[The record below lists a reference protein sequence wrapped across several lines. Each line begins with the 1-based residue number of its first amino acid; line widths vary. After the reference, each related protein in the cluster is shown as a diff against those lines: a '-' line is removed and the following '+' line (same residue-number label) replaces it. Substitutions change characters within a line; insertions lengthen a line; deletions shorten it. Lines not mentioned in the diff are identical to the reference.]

1 MAMNYDL
8 SALELLQILG
18 CEPAADYEADER
30 LPKLLNDF
38 LSRICEN
45 PLFETA
51 DIWQDGMAYFS
62 YESIAETIE
71 DNNKYWTEHPE
82 ARAESWTDAFSRL
95 PQSEWPTLVP
105 NYLTIGSDY
114 AAGIVE
120 FAILEAD
127 LGQENPPVYM
137 HHEADDER
145 TWKRFSDTLSGFL
158 MYILCAV
165 LSCET
170 YETAQEVL
178 EDEGWDYAECDKP
191 ETIGRQYDFIQGLS
205 VACGYDAETNTIL
218 SVLEDN
224 ECKAF
229 LISRE

>member
-1 MAMNYDL
+1 M
-8 SALELLQILG
+8 
-18 CEPAADYEADER
+18 
-30 LPKLLNDF
+30 K
-38 LSRICEN
+38 
-45 PLFETA
+45 
-51 DIWQDGMAYFS
+51 
-62 YESIAETIE
+62 
-71 DNNKYWTEHPE
+71 
-82 ARAESWTDAFSRL
+82 
-95 PQSEWPTLVP
+95 
-105 NYLTIGSDY
+105 IGSDY

-178 EDEGWDYAECDKP
+178 EDEGWEYAECDKP
-191 ETIGRQYDFIQGLS
+191 ENIGRQYDFIQGLS

>member
-18 CEPAADYEADER
+18 CEPVADYEADER

-38 LSRICEN
+38 LSRIYEN

-62 YESIAETIE
+62 YESIAESIDE
-71 DNNKYWTEHPE
+71 DVGYWAEH
-82 ARAESWTDAFSRL
+82 AEEWADSEYYSFAQL
-95 PQSEWPTLVP
+95 PQSEWSTLVP
-105 NYLTIGSDY
+105 NYLKIGSDY

-127 LGQENPPVYM
+127 LGQKNPPVYM

-145 TWKRFSDTLSGFL
+145 NWRKFSDTLSGFL

-178 EDEGWDYAECDKP
+178 EDEGWEYVECDKP
-191 ETIGRQYDFIQGLS
+191 ETIGRQYDFIEGLT

>member
-1 MAMNYDL
+1 
-8 SALELLQILG
+8 
-18 CEPAADYEADER
+18 
-30 LPKLLNDF
+30 
-38 LSRICEN
+38 
-45 PLFETA
+45 
-51 DIWQDGMAYFS
+51 MAYFS
-62 YESIAETIE
+62 YESIAESIDE
-71 DNNKYWTEHPE
+71 DVGYWAEH
-82 ARAESWTDAFSRL
+82 AEEWADSEYYSFAQL
-95 PQSEWPTLVP
+95 PQSEWFTLVP
-105 NYLTIGSDY
+105 NYLKIGSDY

-145 TWKRFSDTLSGFL
+145 TWKRFSDTLSSFL

-178 EDEGWDYAECDKP
+178 EDEGWEYIECDKP
-191 ETIGRQYDFIQGLS
+191 ENIGRQYDFIQGLS

>member
-51 DIWQDGMAYFS
+51 DIWQDAAYFS
-62 YESIAETIE
+62 YEIIAETIE
-71 DNNKYWTEHPE
+71 ENEKYWAEHPE
-82 ARAESWTDAFSRL
+82 ARAESWTDAFSQL
-95 PQSEWPTLVP
+95 PQSEWSTLVP
-105 NYLTIGSDY
+105 NYLKIGSDY

-145 TWKRFSDTLSGFL
+145 TWKRFSDTLSSFL

-178 EDEGWDYAECDKP
+178 EDEGWDYIECDKP
-191 ETIGRQYDFIQGLS
+191 ETIGRQYDFIEGLS